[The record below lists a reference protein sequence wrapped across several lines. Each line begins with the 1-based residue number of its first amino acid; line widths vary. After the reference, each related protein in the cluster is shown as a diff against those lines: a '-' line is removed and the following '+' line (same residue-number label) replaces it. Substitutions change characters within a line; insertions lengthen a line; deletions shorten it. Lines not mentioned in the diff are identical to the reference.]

1 MRPVLPF
8 LTFLTALLP
17 AAKAAALTITTLNL
31 QWFGQGG
38 VMEGHPADEY
48 RSQYVKELVDS
59 QLQKTDVFVFEEVMD
74 VEVLRKALP
83 GLTCKA
89 YEEDRIR
96 HQHVAFC
103 WKLNQSVS
111 VTTVESVRLGQSG
124 LRPAVRAEFK
134 TAAGKTIAFYGVH
147 LKAGSDA
154 STERM
159 RQMQALRAAIPAG
172 ENAVLTGDFNTFT
185 KDKTGLPEDD
195 HVTMQ
200 AALGAEFAET
210 GGTRWTY
217 IGNYPGRVFDRVWAR
232 GVSVSNFNV
241 QGPCT
246 FPQQW
251 GRLYKHSFYTRF
263 VSDHCP
269 VSFTVD

>member
-1 MRPVLPF
+1 MKSILFF
-8 LTFLTALLP
+8 LSALLP
-17 AAKAAALTITTLNL
+17 AAQAAALTITTLNL

-38 VMEGHPADEY
+38 VMEGQPKDEY
-48 RSQYVKELVDS
+48 RAQYVKELIDT
-59 QLQKTDVFVFEEVMD
+59 QLQATDVFVFEEVMD

-83 GLTCKA
+83 GLTCRA

-103 WKLNQSVS
+103 WKISQA
-111 VTTVESVRLGQSG
+111 VTLTTIESVRLGQNG

-134 TAAGKTIAFYGVH
+134 TAAGKTVAVYGVH
-147 LKAGSDA
+147 LKAGFDA
-154 STERM
+154 SAERL
-159 RQMQALRAAIPAG
+159 QQIQALKAAIPAG

-185 KDKTGLPEDD
+185 KDKTGLAEDD

-200 AALGAEFAET
+200 SALGAEFVES

-232 GVSVSNFNV
+232 GVSVTGFAV

-246 FPQQW
+246 FPQQL
-251 GRLYKHSFYTRF
+251 GRLYKYSFYTRF

-269 VSFTVD
+269 VSFRVD